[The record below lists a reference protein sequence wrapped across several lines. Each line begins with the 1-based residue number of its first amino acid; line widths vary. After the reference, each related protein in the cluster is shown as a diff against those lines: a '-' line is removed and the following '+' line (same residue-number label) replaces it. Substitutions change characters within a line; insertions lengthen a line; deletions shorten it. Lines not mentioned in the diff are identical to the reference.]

1 MKTLKQLMSA
11 VVLSILASTAVAQ
24 TTSPNLVPLP
34 NHWTT
39 NGQSVVQSYAINQAL
54 ALSGSDVR
62 INGFD
67 YGYQYNLGNSWTQCT
82 AHNQDGSCSWTMT
95 FNPRVDVNVS
105 IRDNNNAQ
113 IYGTTHIETGA
124 NTGNRSRDF
133 QYRFTDPRDILTLGN
148 FNFTSSTS
156 PNATV
161 FGMYSRAVYT
171 TVDPCVSNPQSSPA
185 CPGYKTYYQMWDDGF
200 ARVDLPF
207 AFPFYGNLY
216 TTSYMYTNGV
226 VGFLNNNWG
235 FCCDGTNLNGQAGT
249 PNSPW
254 NYAIYALNTDLIPGP
269 SSEFYTQVT
278 DGGTGLKY
286 SWVNVPEIGTN
297 LNNTFHVQIKD
308 SGYIGITY
316 DQVNLNP
323 WRNPLIGI
331 AGDISQGQY
340 SQTYFGPASGL
351 PSLAGVTNV
360 YTGTETTD
368 ICSINPL
375 HSPSCPGYQQAYF
388 NQQCSANPL
397 YDPTCTGYAQ
407 AYFTQQCSANP
418 LYDVNCPGYATAY
431 YNYQCSADP
440 LYHTGCP
447 GYEQAYFNQQCSAD
461 PLYNSGCPG
470 YSTAYFNQQ
479 CGLNGLYST
488 TCPNYADAYYVQQ
501 CTISPLYDSGC
512 TGYAEAYFSQQCT
525 ADPLYNQSCPGY
537 ATAYFNQQCSI
548 SPLYNNQCPGYAEAY
563 FSQQCSLD
571 GLYNT
576 QCPNYAEA
584 YAKKNILNIG
594 SATSPSTITTTAP
607 VTVVTTT
614 SDPVASAAPVV
625 ADPVVNQAVTSTATS
640 ASPAQAA
647 TATVPLV
654 QAPAATTTTTA
665 VAAASTETKKEEA
678 KKEETKSADS
688 SSSEEKKEETKTAD
702 SNSNSS
708 STTASSGTTSK
719 DQPKTTRQALAERR
733 LEAARA
739 KAVEDGK
746 QLAGKMGEA
755 ASLEA
760 QIQVQAV
767 VVAAMSFVP
776 GFDNYSKVLLQDA
789 PGYRPFEIYKGQR
802 NVDNPAGRRFLT
814 GADRLHQEMVDQQYA
829 R

>member
-11 VVLSILASTAVAQ
+11 AILSILASTAVAQ

-113 IYGTTHIETGA
+113 IYGITHTETGV

-148 FNFTSSTS
+148 FNFTASTS

-407 AYFTQQCSANP
+407 AYFTQQCSINT
-418 LYDVNCPGYATAY
+418 LYDPQCPGYATAY
-431 YNYQCSADP
+431 YNYQCSANS

-447 GYEQAYFNQQCSAD
+447 GYASAYFDQQCSLD
-461 PLYNSGCPG
+461 PLYNSQCPG
-470 YSTAYFNQQ
+470 YDTAYFDQQ
-479 CGLNGLYST
+479 CSLNPLYNNQCSG
-488 TCPNYADAYYVQQ
+488 YADAYYVQQ
-501 CTISPLYDSGC
+501 CTADPLYDSGC
-512 TGYAEAYFSQQCT
+512 TGYET
-525 ADPLYNQSCPGY
+525 AF
-537 ATAYFNQQCSI
+537 FNQQCSNDA
-548 SPLYNNQCPGYAEAY
+548 LYNNQCPGY
-563 FSQQCSLD
+563 
-571 GLYNT
+571 G
-576 QCPNYAEA
+576 EA

-594 SATSPSTITTTAP
+594 NTVATPTTETAVMIVAEEVKVETVSASTPSETK
-607 VTVVTTT
+607 
-614 SDPVASAAPVV
+614 VV
-625 ADPVVNQAVTSTATS
+625 ADPVVNSVVTATS
-640 ASPAQAA
+640 TSANASANPAAA
-647 TATVPLV
+647 VQLTAPAS
-654 QAPAATTTTTA
+654 APAATT
-665 VAAASTETKKEEA
+665 AAAKT
-678 KKEETKSADS
+678 
-688 SSSEEKKEETKTAD
+688 EEKKEEKKTE
-702 SNSNSS
+702 
-708 STTASSGTTSK
+708 TTASASTTTTSSASSSSSSGG
-719 DQPKTTRQALAERR
+719 QKTTRQALAERR

-739 KAVEDGK
+739 AAVERGK
-746 QLAGKMGEA
+746 NAGSEVAGATSME
-755 ASLEA
+755 
-760 QIQVQAV
+760 QQVELQNV
-767 VVAAMSFVP
+767 VVAAMGFTP
-776 GFDNYSKVLLQDA
+776 GFDAYGKVNLQDA
-789 PGYRPFEIYKGQR
+789 IGYKPFVIYPGQR
-802 NVDNPAGRRFLT
+802 NIDTPAGRRLLT

>member
-67 YGYQYNLGNSWTQCT
+67 YGYQYNLGNSWAQCT
-82 AHNQDGSCSWTMT
+82 ATNQDGSCSWTMT

-113 IYGTTHIETGA
+113 IYGITHTETGV

-269 SSEFYTQVT
+269 NSEFYTQVT

-407 AYFTQQCSANP
+407 AYFTQQCSINT
-418 LYDVNCPGYATAY
+418 LYDPQCPGYATAY
-431 YNYQCSADP
+431 YNYQCSANS

-447 GYEQAYFNQQCSAD
+447 GYASAYFDQQCSLD
-461 PLYNSGCPG
+461 PLYNSQCPG
-470 YSTAYFNQQ
+470 YDTAYFDQQ
-479 CGLNGLYST
+479 CSLNPLYNNQCSG
-488 TCPNYADAYYVQQ
+488 YADAYYVQQ
-501 CTISPLYDSGC
+501 CTADPLYDSGC
-512 TGYAEAYFSQQCT
+512 TGYET
-525 ADPLYNQSCPGY
+525 AF
-537 ATAYFNQQCSI
+537 FNQQCSNDA
-548 SPLYNNQCPGYAEAY
+548 LYNNQCPGY
-563 FSQQCSLD
+563 
-571 GLYNT
+571 G
-576 QCPNYAEA
+576 EA

-594 SATSPSTITTTAP
+594 NTVATPTTETAVMMVAEEVKVETVSASTPSETK
-607 VTVVTTT
+607 
-614 SDPVASAAPVV
+614 VV
-625 ADPVVNQAVTSTATS
+625 ADPVVNSVVTATS
-640 ASPAQAA
+640 TSANASANPAAA
-647 TATVPLV
+647 VQLTAPAS
-654 QAPAATTTTTA
+654 APAATT
-665 VAAASTETKKEEA
+665 AAAKT
-678 KKEETKSADS
+678 
-688 SSSEEKKEETKTAD
+688 EEKKEEKKTE
-702 SNSNSS
+702 
-708 STTASSGTTSK
+708 TTASASTTTTSSASSSSSSGG
-719 DQPKTTRQALAERR
+719 QKTTRQALAERR

-739 KAVEDGK
+739 AAVERGK
-746 QLAGKMGEA
+746 NAGSEVAGATSME
-755 ASLEA
+755 
-760 QIQVQAV
+760 QQVELQNV
-767 VVAAMSFVP
+767 VVAAMGFTP
-776 GFDNYSKVLLQDA
+776 GFDAYGKVNLQDA
-789 PGYRPFEIYKGQR
+789 IGYKPFVIYPGQR
-802 NVDNPAGRRFLT
+802 NIDTPAGRRLLS
-814 GADRLHQEMVDQQYA
+814 GSDRLHQEMIDAQY

>member
-11 VVLSILASTAVAQ
+11 AILSILASTAVAQ

-113 IYGTTHIETGA
+113 IYGITHTETGV

-407 AYFTQQCSANP
+407 AYFTQQCSINT
-418 LYDVNCPGYATAY
+418 LYDPQCPGYATAY
-431 YNYQCSADP
+431 YNYQCSANS

-447 GYEQAYFNQQCSAD
+447 GYASAYFDQQCSLD
-461 PLYNSGCPG
+461 PLYNSQCPG
-470 YSTAYFNQQ
+470 YDTAYFDQQ
-479 CGLNGLYST
+479 CSLNPLYNNQCSG
-488 TCPNYADAYYVQQ
+488 YADAYYVQQ
-501 CTISPLYDSGC
+501 CTADPLYDSGC
-512 TGYAEAYFSQQCT
+512 TGYET
-525 ADPLYNQSCPGY
+525 AF
-537 ATAYFNQQCSI
+537 FNQQCSNDA
-548 SPLYNNQCPGYAEAY
+548 LYNNQCPGY
-563 FSQQCSLD
+563 
-571 GLYNT
+571 G
-576 QCPNYAEA
+576 EA

-594 SATSPSTITTTAP
+594 NTVATPTTETAVMIVAEEVKVETVSASTPSETK
-607 VTVVTTT
+607 
-614 SDPVASAAPVV
+614 VV
-625 ADPVVNQAVTSTATS
+625 ADPVVNSVVTATS
-640 ASPAQAA
+640 TSANASANPAAA
-647 TATVPLV
+647 VQLTAPAS
-654 QAPAATTTTTA
+654 APAATT
-665 VAAASTETKKEEA
+665 AAAKT
-678 KKEETKSADS
+678 
-688 SSSEEKKEETKTAD
+688 EEKKEEKKTE
-702 SNSNSS
+702 
-708 STTASSGTTSK
+708 TTASASTTTTSSASSSSSSGG
-719 DQPKTTRQALAERR
+719 QKTTRQALAERR

-739 KAVEDGK
+739 AAVERGK
-746 QLAGKMGEA
+746 NAGSEVAGATSME
-755 ASLEA
+755 
-760 QIQVQAV
+760 QQVELQNV
-767 VVAAMSFVP
+767 VVAAMGFTP
-776 GFDNYSKVLLQDA
+776 GFDAYGKVNLQDA
-789 PGYRPFEIYKGQR
+789 IGYKPFVIYPGQR
-802 NVDNPAGRRFLT
+802 NIDTPAGRRLLT